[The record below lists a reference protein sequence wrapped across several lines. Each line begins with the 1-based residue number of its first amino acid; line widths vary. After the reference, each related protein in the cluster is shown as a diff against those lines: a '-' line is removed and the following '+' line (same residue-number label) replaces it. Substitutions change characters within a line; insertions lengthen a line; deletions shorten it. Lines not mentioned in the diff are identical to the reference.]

1 MMLQLNKVH
10 HIALICSDYQ
20 RSLDFYT
27 RVIGCQVIA
36 EHWREEQ
43 QSYLTKLTLN
53 GEYVIELF
61 SFPAPPQRLSY
72 PEAAG
77 LRHLAFEV
85 DEIVEQV
92 AELDRLGV
100 AHEAIRTDATT
111 GKRFVFFNDPDDQPL
126 EMYEK

>member
-1 MMLQLNKVH
+1 MLQLNKVH
-10 HIALICSDYQ
+10 HIALICSDYEK
-20 RSLDFYT
+20 SLEFYT
-27 RVIGCQVIA
+27 RVVGCQVIA

-43 QSYLTKLTLN
+43 QSYLTKLSLN

-61 SFPAPPQRLSY
+61 SYPSPPQRPSY

-85 DEIVEQV
+85 DDIEEQV

-100 AHEAIRTDATT
+100 AHEAIRTDMTT
-111 GKRFVFFNDPDDQPL
+111 GKHFVFFNDPDDQPL
-126 EMYEK
+126 ELYEK

>member
-1 MMLQLNKVH
+1 MLQLNKVH

-27 RVIGCQVIA
+27 RVVGCQVIA

-43 QSYLTKLTLN
+43 QSYLTKLSLN

-61 SFPAPPQRLSY
+61 SYPSPPQRPSY

-85 DEIVEQV
+85 DDIVEQV

-111 GKRFVFFNDPDDQPL
+111 GKHFVFFNDPDDQPL

>member
-1 MMLQLNKVH
+1 MLQLNKVH
-10 HIALICSDYQ
+10 HIALICSDYEK
-20 RSLDFYT
+20 SLEFYT
-27 RVIGCQVIA
+27 HVVGCQVIA

-43 QSYLTKLTLN
+43 QSYLTKLSLN

-61 SFPAPPQRLSY
+61 SYPSPPQRPSY

-85 DEIVEQV
+85 DDIEKQV

-100 AHEAIRTDATT
+100 AHEAIRTDMTT
-111 GKRFVFFNDPDDQPL
+111 GKHFVFFNDPDDQPL

>member
-1 MMLQLNKVH
+1 MLQLNKVH

-27 RVIGCQVIA
+27 RVVGCQVLA
-36 EHWREEQ
+36 EQWREEQ
-43 QSYLTKLTLN
+43 ESYLTKLSLN

-61 SFPAPPQRLSY
+61 SYPSPPQRPSY

-85 DEIVEQV
+85 DGIAAQV

>member
-1 MMLQLNKVH
+1 MLQLNKVH
-10 HIALICSDYQ
+10 HIALICSDYEK
-20 RSLDFYT
+20 SLEFYT
-27 RVIGCQVIA
+27 RVVGCQVVA

-43 QSYLTKLTLN
+43 QSYLTKLSLN

-61 SFPAPPQRLSY
+61 SYPSPPQRPSY

-85 DEIVEQV
+85 DDIVEQV

-111 GKRFVFFNDPDDQPL
+111 GKHFVFFNDPDDQPL

>member
-1 MMLQLNKVH
+1 MLQLNKVH

-20 RSLDFYT
+20 KSLEFYT
-27 RVIGCQVIA
+27 RVVGCQVIA

-43 QSYLTKLTLN
+43 QSYLTKLSLN

-61 SFPAPPQRLSY
+61 SYPSPPQRPSY

-85 DEIVEQV
+85 DDIEEQV

-100 AHEAIRTDATT
+100 AHEAIRTDMTT
-111 GKRFVFFNDPDDQPL
+111 GKHFVFFNDPDDQPL
-126 EMYEK
+126 ELYEK

>member
-1 MMLQLNKVH
+1 MLQLNKVH
-10 HIALICSDYQ
+10 HIALICSDYEK
-20 RSLDFYT
+20 SLEFYT
-27 RVIGCQVIA
+27 HVVGCQVIA

-43 QSYLTKLTLN
+43 QSYLTKLSLH

-61 SFPAPPQRLSY
+61 SYPSPPQRPSY

-85 DEIVEQV
+85 DDIEKQV

-100 AHEAIRTDATT
+100 AHEAIRTDMTT
-111 GKRFVFFNDPDDQPL
+111 GKHFVFFNDPDDQPL

>member
-1 MMLQLNKVH
+1 MLQLNKVH
-10 HIALICSDYQ
+10 HIALICSDYEK
-20 RSLDFYT
+20 SLEFYT
-27 RVIGCQVIA
+27 RVVGCQVIA

-43 QSYLTKLTLN
+43 QSYLTKLSLN

-61 SFPAPPQRLSY
+61 SSPSPPQRPSY

-85 DEIVEQV
+85 DDIEEQV

-100 AHEAIRTDATT
+100 AHEAIRTDMTT
-111 GKRFVFFNDPDDQPL
+111 GKHFVFFNDPDDQPL

>member
-1 MMLQLNKVH
+1 MLQLNKVH
-10 HIALICSDYQ
+10 HIALICSDYEK
-20 RSLDFYT
+20 SLEFYT
-27 RVIGCQVIA
+27 RVVGCQVIA

-43 QSYLTKLTLN
+43 QSYLTKLSLN

-61 SFPAPPQRLSY
+61 SYPSPPQRPSY

-85 DEIVEQV
+85 DDIEKQV

-100 AHEAIRTDATT
+100 AHEAIRTDMTT
-111 GKRFVFFNDPDDQPL
+111 GKHFVFFNDPDNQPL

>member
-1 MMLQLNKVH
+1 MLQLNKVH
-10 HIALICSDYQ
+10 HIALICSDYEK
-20 RSLDFYT
+20 SLEFYT
-27 RVIGCQVIA
+27 RVVGCQVIA

-43 QSYLTKLTLN
+43 QSYLTKLSLN

-61 SFPAPPQRLSY
+61 SYPSPPQRPSF

-85 DEIVEQV
+85 DDIEEQV

-100 AHEAIRTDATT
+100 AHEAIRTDMTT
-111 GKRFVFFNDPDDQPL
+111 GKHFVFFNDPDDQPL
-126 EMYEK
+126 ELYEK

>member
-1 MMLQLNKVH
+1 MLQLNKVH

-27 RVIGCQVIA
+27 RVVGCQVMA
-36 EHWREEQ
+36 EHWREGQ
-43 QSYLTKLTLN
+43 QSYLTKLSLN
-53 GEYVIELF
+53 GDYVIELF
-61 SFPAPPQRLSY
+61 SFPSPPQRPSY

-85 DEIVEQV
+85 DDIVAQV
-92 AELDRLGV
+92 AELDRMGV
-100 AHEAIRTDATT
+100 AHEDIRTDGTT
-111 GKRFVFFNDPDDQPL
+111 GKRFVFFDDPDGQPL

>member
-1 MMLQLNKVH
+1 MLQLNKVH
-10 HIALICSDYQ
+10 HIALICSDYEK
-20 RSLDFYT
+20 SLEFYT
-27 RVIGCQVIA
+27 RVVGCQVIA

-43 QSYLTKLTLN
+43 QSYLTKLSLN

-61 SFPAPPQRLSY
+61 SYPSPPQRPSY

-85 DEIVEQV
+85 DDIEKQV

-100 AHEAIRTDATT
+100 AHEAIRTDMTT
-111 GKRFVFFNDPDDQPL
+111 GKHFVFFNDPDDQPL

>member
-1 MMLQLNKVH
+1 MLQLNKVH

-27 RVIGCQVIA
+27 SVIGCLVMA

-43 QSYLTKLTLN
+43 QSYLTKLSLN
-53 GEYVIELF
+53 GNYVIELF
-61 SFPAPPQRLSY
+61 SYPSPPQRPSY

-85 DEIVEQV
+85 DDIEGQV
-92 AELDRLGV
+92 AELDRMGI
-100 AHEAIRTDATT
+100 AHENIRTDATT
-111 GKRFVFFNDPDDQPL
+111 GKRFVFFNDPDGQPL

>member
-1 MMLQLNKVH
+1 MLQLNKVH
-10 HIALICSDYQ
+10 HIALICSDYEK
-20 RSLDFYT
+20 SLEFYT
-27 RVIGCQVIA
+27 RVVGCQVIA

-43 QSYLTKLTLN
+43 QSYLTKLSLN

-61 SFPAPPQRLSY
+61 SYPSPPQRPSF

-85 DEIVEQV
+85 DDIEKQV

-100 AHEAIRTDATT
+100 AHEAIRTDMTT
-111 GKRFVFFNDPDDQPL
+111 GKHFVFFNDPDDQPL

>member
-1 MMLQLNKVH
+1 MLQLNKVH

-27 RVIGCQVIA
+27 RVVGCQVLA

-43 QSYLTKLTLN
+43 ESYLTRLSLN

-61 SFPAPPQRLSY
+61 SYPSPPQRPSY

-85 DEIVEQV
+85 DDIVAQV
-92 AELDRLGV
+92 AELDRMGV

-111 GKRFVFFNDPDDQPL
+111 GKRFVFFNDPDYQPL